1 MQETPETR
9 ASLLVRM
16 RDPRDGKAWAEF
28 VQIYEPVVYR
38 LARGKSLQDADAC
51 DLTQQV
57 LIAVSSRVEQWDP
70 DRSKGSFRG
79 WLNRV
84 ARNLI
89 VNLMIN
95 RRRHPRGSGDSDVQ
109 RMLDEQPAPAGEE
122 SALFDVEYR
131 RQLFHWAAEQVR
143 GEFREATWNAFWRTC
158 VEGAEVKQTAQQF
171 DMSVGAVYI
180 ARSRVLS
187 RLRERIEQLER
198 ES

>member
-16 RDPRDGKAWAEF
+16 RDPRDGRAWAEF
-28 VQIYEPVVYR
+28 AQIYEPLVYR
-38 LARGKSLQDADAC
+38 LARGQGLQDADAH

-57 LIAVSSRVEQWDP
+57 LMAVAARVERWDP

-79 WLNRV
+79 WLLRV
-84 ARNLI
+84 ARNLT
-89 VNLMIN
+89 VNLIIN
-95 RRRHPRGSGDSDVQ
+95 RRRHPPGTGDSDVQ
-109 RMLDEQPAPAGEE
+109 RLLDEKPAPAGEE

-131 RQLFHWAAEQVR
+131 RQLFRWAAQQVH
-143 GEFREATWNAFWRTC
+143 GEFHETTWDAFWRTC
-158 VEGAEVKQTAQQF
+158 VDGVEIKQAAEQL

-180 ARSRVLS
+180 ARSRVLV
-187 RLRERIEQLER
+187 RLREKVEQLEK

>member
-16 RDPRDGKAWAEF
+16 RDPRDGRAWAEF
-28 VQIYEPVVYR
+28 VHIYEPVVYR
-38 LARGKSLQDADAC
+38 LARGQGLQDADAR

-57 LIAVSSRVEQWDP
+57 LIAVAARIESWDS

-79 WLNRV
+79 WLFRV
-84 ARNLI
+84 ARNLM

-95 RRRHPRGSGDSDVQ
+95 RRRHPPGTGASDVQ
-109 RMLDEQPAPAGEE
+109 RLLDEKPAPTGEE
-122 SALFDVEYR
+122 SALFEVEYR
-131 RQLFHWAAEQVR
+131 RQVFRWAAEQVR
-143 GEFREATWNAFWRTC
+143 EEFRETTWDAFWRTC
-158 VEGAEVKQTAQQF
+158 VDGCEIKQAAKQL

-187 RLRERIEQLER
+187 RLRERVEQLEK
-198 ES
+198 ET

>member
-16 RDPRDGKAWAEF
+16 RDRRDGRAWAEF

-38 LARGKSLQDADAC
+38 LARGQGLQDADAR

-57 LIAVSSRVEQWDP
+57 LIAVAARVERWDP

-79 WLNRV
+79 WLFRV

-95 RRRHPRGSGDSDVQ
+95 RRRHPPGTGDSDVQ
-109 RMLDEQPAPAGEE
+109 RLLDEKPAPASEE

-131 RQLFHWAAEQVR
+131 RQLFRWAAEQVR
-143 GEFREATWNAFWRTC
+143 GEFRETTWDAFWRTC
-158 VEGAEVKQTAQQF
+158 VDGCQIKQAAQQLEL
-171 DMSVGAVYI
+171 SVGAVYI
-180 ARSRVLS
+180 ARSRVLA
-187 RLRERIEQLER
+187 RLREKVEQVEK

>member
-16 RDPRDGKAWAEF
+16 RDPQDGRAWSEF
-28 VQIYEPVVYR
+28 VEIYEPVVYR
-38 LARGKSLQDADAC
+38 LARGQGLQDADAC

-57 LIAVSSRVEQWDP
+57 LMAVSSRVEHWDP

-79 WLNRV
+79 WLNCV

-89 VNLMIN
+89 VNLMIK
-95 RRRHPRGSGDSDVQ
+95 RKRHPPGSADSGVQ
-109 RMLDEQPAPAGEE
+109 RMLDEKPAPAGEE
-122 SALFDVEYR
+122 STLFDVEYR
-131 RQLFHWAAEQVR
+131 RQLFRWAAGQVR
-143 GEFREATWNAFWRTC
+143 VEFRETTWDAFWQTC
-158 VEGAEVKQTAQQF
+158 VDGCQIKTTAKQL

-180 ARSRVLS
+180 ARSRVLA
-187 RLRERIEQLER
+187 RLRERIEQLKK